1 MKGYSLVLRTDLEE
15 TKKINHHGHIREVT
29 TNDAAKELGQDGY
42 DKDTKLNNDTIKA
55 LQIVDYF
62 DFAFQTELVETE
74 GRPTP
79 KIAFG
84 DPDDVYDNSE
94 EKRERKLKIM
104 NACIFFS
111 RNIKPVIII
120 IFVLIYWGSGLIRAN
135 QIE

>member
-1 MKGYSLVLRTDLEE
+1 MEE

-29 TNDAAKELGQDGY
+29 TNDGGKKPGQGGY
-42 DKDTKLNNDTIKA
+42 DKDNNLNNDTIKA
-55 LQIVDYF
+55 LQIIDYF
-62 DFAFQTELVETE
+62 DFAFQTELDETE

-84 DPDDVYDNSE
+84 DPDLYDNSE

-104 NACIFFS
+104 NGCIFFS

>member
-1 MKGYSLVLRTDLEE
+1 MEE

-29 TNDAAKELGQDGY
+29 TNDGGKKPGQGGS
-42 DKDTKLNNDTIKA
+42 DKDNNLNNDTIKA
-55 LQIVDYF
+55 LQIIDYF
-62 DFAFQTELVETE
+62 DFAFQTELDETE

-84 DPDDVYDNSE
+84 DLDLYDNSE

-104 NACIFFS
+104 NGCIFFS